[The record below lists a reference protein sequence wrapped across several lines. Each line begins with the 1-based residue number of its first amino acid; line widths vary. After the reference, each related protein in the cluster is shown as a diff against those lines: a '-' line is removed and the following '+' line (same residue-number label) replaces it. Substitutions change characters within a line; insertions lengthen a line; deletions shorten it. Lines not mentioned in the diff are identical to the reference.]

1 MRGDSTIGSAWVE
14 DFSLQHWGDI
24 AGSHPELNLLM
35 SPSHRPDWRGG
46 QRLDLAISSNLMVP
60 TGTFAGQRLAV
71 EFQMPLYQN
80 LTGTQLKTTWRLVL
94 GWQYAFHL

>member
-35 SPSHRPDWRGG
+35 SPSHRPDWCGG
-46 QRLDLAISSNLMVP
+46 QRLDIAISSNLMVP
-60 TGTFAGQRLAV
+60 TGTFVGQRFAV

-80 LTGTQLKTTWRLVL
+80 LTSTQLKTTWKFIL